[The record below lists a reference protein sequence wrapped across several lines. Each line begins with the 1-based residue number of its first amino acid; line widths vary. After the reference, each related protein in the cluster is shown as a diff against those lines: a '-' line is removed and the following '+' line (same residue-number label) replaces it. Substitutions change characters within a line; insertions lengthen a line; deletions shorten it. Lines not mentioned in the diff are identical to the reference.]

1 MTYEARQQFQ
11 EKREQAEALREQLTE
26 GDANRPLTCAQGLDL
41 LALVEFVLQTAS
53 PERWDQALEVVAEEA
68 ARRADTLASR
78 RQ

>member
-1 MTYEARQQFQ
+1 MTYEERQRFQ
-11 EKREQAEALREQLTE
+11 EKREQAEALREQLAQ
-26 GDANRPLTCAQGLDL
+26 GDAERPLTRAQGLDL
-41 LALVEFVLQTAS
+41 LTLIEFVLQTAS